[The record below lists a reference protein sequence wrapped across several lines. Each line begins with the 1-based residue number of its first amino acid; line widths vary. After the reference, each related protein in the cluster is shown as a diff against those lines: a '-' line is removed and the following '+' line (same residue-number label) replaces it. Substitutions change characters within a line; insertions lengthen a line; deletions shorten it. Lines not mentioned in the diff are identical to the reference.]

1 MKNLKIKIPKN
12 ISKKDALR
20 YFDKIN
26 LLSFLKIKKESKKL
40 IQSKPYFAE
49 LNDLY
54 RLRKFIIEN
63 KRTTILEFGTG
74 WSTLVI
80 LSAIIELEKKHFQE
94 IKNLRKKDKFKV
106 FVVDN
111 EKKFLRISKNRILK
125 YKKSIKNN
133 QQNIKFLFSDVS
145 FEKINNQYCNLYKKI
160 PLCNPDFIYLDGP
173 NLFNIK
179 GKLNNFTNRHHD
191 MMPMV
196 ANILNIEPY
205 LTPGTIIL
213 SDGRTANMI
222 FLKNNLKR
230 NWVYIHDKKNDQ
242 NILYLD
248 EKPLGKIN
256 SNFLN
261 FYKS

>member
-111 EKKFLRISKNRILK
+111 EKKFLKISKNRISK

>member
-111 EKKFLRISKNRILK
+111 EKKFLKISKNRISK

-133 QQNIKFLFSDVS
+133 HKNIKFLFSDVS